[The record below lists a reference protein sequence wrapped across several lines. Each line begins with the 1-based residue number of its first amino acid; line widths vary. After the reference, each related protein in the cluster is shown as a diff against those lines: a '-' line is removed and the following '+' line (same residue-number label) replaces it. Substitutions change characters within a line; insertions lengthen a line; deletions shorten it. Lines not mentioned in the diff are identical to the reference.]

1 MGSNQANNFVEVRL
15 KVRVDRN
22 LCTGIGNCVAMA
34 PTVFKLDKNNKAVVL
49 KPESVDEET
58 LMSAAE
64 SCPENAVIIED
75 DDGNQLYP

>member
-1 MGSNQANNFVEVRL
+1 VEVRL
-15 KVRVDRN
+15 KVRIDRN
-22 LCTGIGNCVAMA
+22 LCIGLGNCVAVA
-34 PTVFKLDKNNKAVVL
+34 PTVFKLDKSNKAVVL
-49 KPESVDEET
+49 KPESVDEDT

>member
-1 MGSNQANNFVEVRL
+1 L
-15 KVRVDRN
+15 KVRIDRD
-22 LCTGIGNCVAMA
+22 LCIGLGNCVAVA
-34 PTVFKLDKNNKAVVL
+34 PTVFRLDKSNKAVVSNL
-49 KPESVDEET
+49 ESVDEDT

>member
-1 MGSNQANNFVEVRL
+1 M

-34 PTVFKLDKNNKAVVL
+34 PTVFKLDKNNKALVL
-49 KPESVDEET
+49 KPESVDEDT

-75 DDGNQLYP
+75 DKGNQLYP

>member
-1 MGSNQANNFVEVRL
+1 
-15 KVRVDRN
+15 
-22 LCTGIGNCVAMA
+22 VAVA
-34 PTVFKLDKNNKAVVL
+34 PTVFKLDKSNKAVVL
-49 KPESVDEET
+49 KPESVDEDT

>member
-1 MGSNQANNFVEVRL
+1 M
-15 KVRVDRN
+15 KVRIDRN
-22 LCTGIGNCVAMA
+22 LCIGLGNCVAVA
-34 PTVFKLDKNNKAVVL
+34 PTMFKLDKSNKAVVL
-49 KPESVDEET
+49 KSESVDEDT

>member
-1 MGSNQANNFVEVRL
+1 L

-22 LCTGIGNCVAMA
+22 LCTGIGNCVAVA
-34 PTVFKLDKNNKAVVL
+34 PTVFKLDKSNKAVVL
-49 KPESVDEET
+49 KPESVDEDT

>member
-1 MGSNQANNFVEVRL
+1 L
-15 KVRVDRN
+15 KVRIDRD
-22 LCTGIGNCVAMA
+22 LCIGLGNCVAVA
-34 PTVFKLDKNNKAVVL
+34 PTVFILDKSNKAVVL
-49 KPESVDEET
+49 KPESVDEDT

>member
-1 MGSNQANNFVEVRL
+1 L

-34 PTVFKLDKNNKAVVL
+34 PTVFKLDKNNKALVL
-49 KPESVDEET
+49 NPESVDEDT

-75 DDGNQLYP
+75 DKGNQLYP

>member
-1 MGSNQANNFVEVRL
+1 L
-15 KVRVDRN
+15 KVRIDRD
-22 LCTGIGNCVAMA
+22 LCIGLGNCVVVA
-34 PTVFKLDKNNKAVVL
+34 PTVFRLDKSNKAVVSNL
-49 KPESVDEET
+49 ESVDEDT

>member
-1 MGSNQANNFVEVRL
+1 MGSNRSNNFVEGRL
-15 KVRVDRN
+15 KVRIDRN
-22 LCTGIGNCVAMA
+22 LCTGIGNCVAVA
-34 PTVFKLDKNNKAVVL
+34 PTVFKLDKSNKAVVL
-49 KPESVDEET
+49 DKGSVDVDT

>member
-1 MGSNQANNFVEVRL
+1 MRI
-15 KVRVDRN
+15 RVDRN
-22 LCTGIGNCVAMA
+22 LCTGIGNCVAVA
-34 PTVFKLDKNNKAVVL
+34 PTVFTLDKSNKAVVL
-49 KPESVDEET
+49 KPESIDEDT